1 MLIFN
6 KKFFIVNNLFIFA
19 YIIKQLKT
27 KIMKTISQQQV
38 QFLLNALDKGE
49 ITKDKFIEI
58 IKLLND
64 SLK

>member
-1 MLIFN
+1 
-6 KKFFIVNNLFIFA
+6 
-19 YIIKQLKT
+19 
-27 KIMKTISQQQV
+27 MKSIPQQQV

-64 SLK
+64 SLI